1 MLCDICGKRDAI
13 VFIHQVGAGEQT
25 ELHLCSQCAY
35 EHGLQHLE
43 GDIGKALSDLLKKL
57 PLDKVPVSDPSPL
70 GKMKKKYP
78 EHCPSC
84 GLSFQDIKKHGLA
97 GCETCWNVFGD
108 LLAVSNVKKQG
119 NQQHRG
125 RLSCQITDV
134 IAQKQEL
141 EQLKNL
147 LQAAVDRED
156 YEQAAMYRDR
166 IRLLERGAARRG

>member
-1 MLCDICGKRDAI
+1 MLCDICGKREAI
-13 VFIHQVGAGEQT
+13 VFIHQVGAGGQT

-35 EHGLQHLE
+35 EHGLQNLE

-57 PLDKVPVSDPSPL
+57 PLDKVPASGLSPL
-70 GKMKKKYP
+70 GKTKKKYP
-78 EHCPSC
+78 EQCPFC
-84 GLSFQDIKKHGLA
+84 GLSLPDLKKQGLA

-108 LLAVSNVKKQG
+108 LLVVPHVKKQG
-119 NQQHRG
+119 PQQHRG
-125 RLSCQITDV
+125 RFSLQVSDA

-166 IRLLERGAARRG
+166 IRILEMGAARRG